1 MACVAALFVETI
13 IQGTS
18 DHLHK
23 PHSLFNE
30 VYFEEKAKASSFSS
44 CGAILGKSPQSLL
57 MIRLVFF
64 KSLYL
69 RLCSRERLSE
79 R

>member
-18 DHLHK
+18 DHLLK

-30 VYFEEKAKASSFSS
+30 VYFERKAKAT
-44 CGAILGKSPQSLL
+44 AIQNYNGEVWSE
-57 MIRLVFF
+57 VF
-64 KSLYL
+64 
-69 RLCSRERLSE
+69 
-79 R
+79 